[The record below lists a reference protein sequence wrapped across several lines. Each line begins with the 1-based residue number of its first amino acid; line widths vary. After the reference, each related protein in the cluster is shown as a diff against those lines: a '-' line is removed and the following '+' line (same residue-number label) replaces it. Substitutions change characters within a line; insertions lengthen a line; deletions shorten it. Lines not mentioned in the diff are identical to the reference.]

1 MPKGGAAPL
10 RKAPMATDNSFVING
25 HCLSQMPKGGLE
37 PPRVAPYAPQT
48 YVSTSSTTSALEIY
62 MTGTVFISSRDYFFS
77 GDATGEAAG
86 FDGVDGEAAGSAP
99 PAGGTEGEAAGL
111 GEGEGWVAA
120 PLSRTTELGSNTP
133 GSEKSSARNIKSAAA
148 TTVAFSS
155 GFCAPRG
162 PKAV

>member
-1 MPKGGAAPL
+1 MYMNYL
-10 RKAPMATDNSFVING
+10 HHSF
-25 HCLSQMPKGGLE
+25 
-37 PPRVAPYAPQT
+37 T
-48 YVSTSSTTSALEIY
+48 
-62 MTGTVFISSRDYFFS
+62 ISFLAYFFS

-86 FDGVDGEAAGSAP
+86 LDVADGEAAGSAP
-99 PAGGTEGEAAGL
+99 PAGEAAGL

-120 PLSRTTELGSNTP
+120 PPLSRTTELGSNTP
-133 GSEKSSARNIKSAAA
+133 GSEKSSARSINIPAA